1 MRFSRCLSPRPTRPL
16 RPALHWAGLA
26 LSAALL
32 AGCAS
37 APAPASGP
45 VTLRLIAFNDFH
57 GNLESANLSLPW
69 PDPADKTKTVRLA
82 AGGAAPLASLVH
94 ALRAGST
101 QSIVISSGD
110 LIGATPLVSALFRH
124 ESTVEAMNLLGLDI
138 AIPGNHEFDA
148 GRTEYLRILNGG
160 CAPNA
165 ADDPV
170 VSCALGPYRGARFAS
185 FVANV
190 ESADGKTLLPASI
203 VREVGGVKVGFIGAV
218 TKTTPSIVVP
228 SGVAGLNFTDE
239 AQAINREAAR
249 LKAQGVQALVAVIH
263 EGGDTGMPGE
273 PEEWNDAACPSP
285 RGPIFEISQRL
296 SQDVDVI
303 FSAHTHQGY
312 RCVGADLRPIMQATA
327 LGRGVSVVDLVINRQ
342 TGEIDRQATRHRN
355 LPVMNER
362 TDAALR
368 AHVLATEPAPWAEV
382 LKAVALGPNPAAP
395 ANAQAVAQRVAE
407 YAAAAAPR
415 AQRPVG
421 QIQAAFTR
429 AGRTDSSAGR
439 LIADAQFEATR
450 MPERGGAQFSLMNP
464 GGVRADLP
472 CRGTPPC
479 TVTYGDVFT
488 MQPFGNSL
496 VVMTLTGAQLRQML
510 EDQQRPG
517 RSSPTLLIPSA
528 GLSYRWLA
536 ANAHGQRV
544 QDLQLN
550 GQPISPTQE
559 LRFTVNSF
567 LADGGD
573 GFTMLVQGRNRLGG
587 AQDLDALMSYLQT
600 PRTPAAH
607 ARIGLVE

>member
-1 MRFSRCLSPRPTRPL
+1 MRLLPLLSN
-16 RPALHWAGLA
+16 RPAHHPIRTTLAWAGLA

-37 APAPASGP
+37 APTPSAGP
-45 VTLRLIAFNDFH
+45 VSLRLIAFNDFH

-82 AGGAAPLASLVH
+82 TGGAAPLASLVQ
-94 ALRAGST
+94 ALRAGSAH
-101 QSIVISSGD
+101 SLVISSGD
-110 LIGATPLVSALFRH
+110 MIGATPLVSALFRH
-124 ESTVEAMNLLGLDI
+124 ESTVEAMNLLGVDI

-160 CAPNA
+160 CGLNA

-190 ESADGKTLLPASI
+190 ETADGKTLLPASI

-218 TKTTPSIVVP
+218 TRTTPSIVVP
-228 SGVAGLNFTDE
+228 SGVAGLKFTDE
-239 AQAINREAAR
+239 AEAINREAAR
-249 LKAQGVQALVAVIH
+249 LKALGVQALVAVIH
-263 EGGDTGMPGE
+263 EGGDTGLPGE

-285 RGPIFEISQRL
+285 RGPIFDIAKRMSA
-296 SQDVDVI
+296 DVDVI

-312 RCVGADLRPIMQATA
+312 RCVGADARPIMQATA

-342 TGEIDRQATRHRN
+342 TGEVDRQATRHRN

-362 TDAALR
+362 TEPALR

-382 LKAVALGPNPAAP
+382 LKAAAAP
-395 ANAQAVAQRVAE
+395 ATANAQAVAARVAE

-415 AQRPVG
+415 VQRPVG
-421 QIQAAFTR
+421 KIQAAFTR
-429 AGRTDSSAGR
+429 AGRADNSAGR

-450 MPERGGAQFSLMNP
+450 TPERGGAQFSLMNP
-464 GGVRADLP
+464 GGVRSDLP

-496 VVMTLTGAQLRQML
+496 VVLTLNGAQLRQML

-536 ANAHGQRV
+536 SAPHGQRV

-550 GQPISPTQE
+550 GQPITPTQE

-587 AQDLDALMSYLQT
+587 AQDLDALVSYLQT
-600 PRTPAAH
+600 PRAPATQ
-607 ARIGLVE
+607 ARITLVE